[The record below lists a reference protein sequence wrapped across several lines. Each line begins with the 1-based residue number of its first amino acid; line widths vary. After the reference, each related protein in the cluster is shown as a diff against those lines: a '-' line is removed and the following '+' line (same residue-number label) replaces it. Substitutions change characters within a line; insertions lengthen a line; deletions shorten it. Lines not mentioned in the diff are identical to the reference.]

1 MGTSLSVQPFASLP
15 QMARHGRPRVLINQE
30 VVGGLGSRPDD
41 VLVLGDCDEG
51 VRKLAEACGWLGEL
65 EELWEGTKLEEEK
78 GTGTGVE
85 KTADEKLEEEI
96 ERLTREVDETLDLA
110 RWHGKKVRED
120 LVSDVEKGGSGS
132 DDDEPR
138 KLSSKKE
145 AHTDEHGDLRHV
157 FVTQAREDG
166 DGKESKI

>member
-1 MGTSLSVQPFASLP
+1 
-15 QMARHGRPRVLINQE
+15 
-30 VVGGLGSRPDD
+30 
-41 VLVLGDCDEG
+41 VLGDCDEG